1 MNTTRG
7 GGSSVYSNADGAVNR
22 NLPPGSCTTVHPA
35 ACFIAWCRLKNAPT
49 LSTSVLPPRAQSSRW
64 SQSQSRA
71 GRRQPGNRH
80 RISRATRYRF
90 CSAVT
95 NRRSTASTAPVI
107 GSRNTLRHRPQ
118 RHLPLLRQ
126 GVGVRVRTRQLR
138 LRIRD
143 HPTQSTR
150 FSDEF
155 TRAESIRLPPIH
167 VAHLAPIRCFDLPR
181 DYAGPPTSTPGKAPT
196 GREIDNLLPGKH
208 TRAEPPLFSMLE
220 HARRDE
226 AAVAERGTSGPLRMA
241 PTAKRR
247 S

>member
-7 GGSSVYSNADGAVNR
+7 GGSSVYSSPEGAVNR
-22 NLPPGSCTTVHPA
+22 NLPPGSCTTIHPA
-35 ACFIAWCRLKNAPT
+35 ACFIAWCRLQNAPT

-150 FSDEF
+150 FSDQR
-155 TRAESIRLPPIH
+155 TRASGVRLPSILVRH
-167 VAHLAPIRCFDLPR
+167 RS
-181 DYAGPPTSTPGKAPT
+181 PTSISDYFEGRTYIRQLVGHALNPCTTQSRLSAT
-196 GREIDNLLPGKH
+196 GEEL
-208 TRAEPPLFSMLE
+208 TRIC
-220 HARRDE
+220 R
-226 AAVAERGTSGPLRMA
+226 
-241 PTAKRR
+241 
-247 S
+247 